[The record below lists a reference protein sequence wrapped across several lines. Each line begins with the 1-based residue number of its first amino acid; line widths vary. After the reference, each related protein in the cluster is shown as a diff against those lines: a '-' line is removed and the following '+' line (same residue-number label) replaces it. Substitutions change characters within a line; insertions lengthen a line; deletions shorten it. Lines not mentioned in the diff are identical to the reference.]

1 MNATE
6 IYFNHLK
13 DLIIKSPQLE
23 IVLKKASRSRLENML
38 FEDIEIMKT
47 PLEEKDEVDKERTE
61 KLYQET
67 LNNVNIKELADK
79 IEEFVKE
86 N

>member
-38 FEDIEIMKT
+38 FEDIEIMKI

>member
-1 MNATE
+1 MTATE
-6 IYFNHLK
+6 IYLKHLEN
-13 DLIIKSPQLE
+13 LIIDSPKLKT
-23 IVLKKASRSRLENML
+23 VLKEASRSRLENML
-38 FEDIEIMKT
+38 FEDIEIMKI
-47 PLEEKDEVDKERTE
+47 PFEEKDDTDKERTE